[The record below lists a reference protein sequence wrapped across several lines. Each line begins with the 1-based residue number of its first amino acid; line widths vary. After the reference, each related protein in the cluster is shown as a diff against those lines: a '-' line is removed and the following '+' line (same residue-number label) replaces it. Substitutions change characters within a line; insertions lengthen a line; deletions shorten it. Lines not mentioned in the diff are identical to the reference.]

1 MANKKGYISNK
12 EKKKQQEMQEQK
24 REHVY
29 GNPSKK
35 LWGKI
40 AIIIL
45 VFAMVAMPLVYL
57 TYYLITHR

>member
-1 MANKKGYISNK
+1 MANNKGYISNK
-12 EKKKQQEMQEQK
+12 EKKRQQELQEQK
-24 REHVY
+24 REHIY

-45 VFAMVAMPLVYL
+45 VFAMVALPLVYL
-57 TYYLITHR
+57 IYYLISNR